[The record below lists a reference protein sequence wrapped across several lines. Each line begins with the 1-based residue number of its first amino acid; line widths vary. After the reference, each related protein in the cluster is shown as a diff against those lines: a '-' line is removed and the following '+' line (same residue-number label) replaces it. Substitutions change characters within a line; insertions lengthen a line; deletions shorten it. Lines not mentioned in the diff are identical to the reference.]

1 MYEKN
6 TKSRYS
12 VWIGIMLG
20 IVLFLAFIIWACLTH
35 TVVAEPGTEV
45 VLVDNPYFVGNEGI
59 RPEPLREGR
68 KLLWVT
74 TRDIS
79 VTVSPTSERIVID
92 DFSSSNNILLDFES
106 TIQYRVTNSP
116 ALIRGFGKEWFTNN
130 ISQQYLSLVRDVVKT
145 KTMEEMMS
153 NQKVANELDIII
165 TESLRKLVVDS
176 KLPIE
181 ILNVSLGRA
190 KPNADVLAQINKTAA
205 EQQRLKTLIQATAA
219 EKQREAEQEAR
230 AIADNAYRNKMSLS
244 PEQFVQLEAIKR
256 YSEACAKSTC
266 VIGTSAHVMVNQAR

>member
-12 VWIGIMLG
+12 VWIGVMLG

-116 ALIRGFGKEWFTNN
+116 ALIRSFGKEWFTNN
-130 ISQQYLSLVRDVVKT
+130 ITQQYLSLVRDIVKT

-165 TESLRKLVVDS
+165 TESLRKLVADS